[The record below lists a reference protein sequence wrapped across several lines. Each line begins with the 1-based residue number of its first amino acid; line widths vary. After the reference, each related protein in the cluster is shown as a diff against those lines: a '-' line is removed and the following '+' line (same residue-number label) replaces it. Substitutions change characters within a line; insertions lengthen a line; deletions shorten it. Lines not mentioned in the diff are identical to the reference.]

1 MTCVKSNYDIARGI
15 CKRYMANYTETTT
28 PPKNIKG
35 GFFAIINTDNGDTW
49 YNECKSFAST
59 ITRFRS
65 NTGKMI
71 ASALTEARAKGA
83 KLELWLFTRPD
94 AFSPQQC
101 ENELYEA
108 DLLLD
113 RKKPCIDGPGEM
125 LVIRHRL
132 THNYFVVVNRSE
144 PNHSTILAKFLYRLQ
159 RAGTEGRNQKLL
171 DFVTAYADDILKQM
185 NFDIRLI
192 CNVEN
197 NEDLWLHRQV
207 FIDDQQY
214 GECLNF
220 QNVD

>member
-1 MTCVKSNYDIARGI
+1 MNNVKTNYEIARGI

-35 GFFAIINTDNGDTW
+35 GFFAMINTDTGDVW
-49 YNECKSFAST
+49 FNECTSFAST
-59 ITRFRS
+59 INRFRS
-65 NTGKMI
+65 GASKCI
-71 ASALTEARAKGA
+71 ASVLAEARAKGT

-113 RKKPCIDGPGEM
+113 RKKPRNDGPGEM
-125 LVIRHRL
+125 LVIRHRV

-159 RAGTEGRNQKLL
+159 RAGTDGRNQKLS
-171 DFVTAYADDILKQM
+171 DFVTEYADDILKQM
-185 NFDIRLI
+185 NFDIRMV
-192 CNVEN
+192 CNVAD

-207 FIDDQQY
+207 FIDEQQY